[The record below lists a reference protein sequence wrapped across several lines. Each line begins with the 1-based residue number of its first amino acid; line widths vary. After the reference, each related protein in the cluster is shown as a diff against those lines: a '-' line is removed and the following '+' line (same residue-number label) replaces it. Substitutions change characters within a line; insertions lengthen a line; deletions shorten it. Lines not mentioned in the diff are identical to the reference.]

1 MQSNNNNIILKTRND
16 ATRAVPSLVTL
27 DQADLVQRTMEQL
40 RAASGGTE
48 FRLSTVSRNK
58 AHTKAAQAYGG
69 GETYR
74 HTFRST
80 APVLINGD
88 YCFPQVTVV
97 DRTFSGASLRVF
109 IGFFRVVCENG
120 LVIPAGEARKLTI
133 THRTSSAE
141 QMKQLS
147 YSIAAAWDSVT
158 AAQEKLT
165 AAAAVK
171 VDAPRI
177 ITQLDVFSETQ
188 RADLIRG
195 LPRARRQDDVTTAAG
210 LYQYVNETDR
220 RSARR
225 NSTAHLDRDVDMLD
239 TILTLAAA

>member
-1 MQSNNNNIILKTRND
+1 MNNIILKTRND

-27 DQADLVQRTMEQL
+27 DQVDLVQRTM
-40 RAASGGTE
+40 GTLSAVAPDVN
-48 FRLSTVSRNK
+48 FRLITASRDK
-58 AHTKAAQAYGG
+58 SHTKAAQVYGG

-74 HTFRST
+74 HTFRSDKAT
-80 APVLINGD
+80 IINGD
-88 YCFPQVTVV
+88 YCFPQVTIV

-109 IGFFRVVCENG
+109 VGFFRVVCENG
-120 LVIPAGEARKLTI
+120 LVIPAGEAQKLTI

-165 AAAAVK
+165 LAAGIKIDAV
-171 VDAPRI
+171 RI
-177 ITQLDVFSETQ
+177 INQLDVFSEAQ
-188 RADLIRG
+188 RFDLIHD
-195 LPRARRQDDVTTAAG
+195 LPQARREDDTTTVAG
-210 LYQYVNETDR
+210 LYQFINETDR
-220 RSARR
+220 RNARR